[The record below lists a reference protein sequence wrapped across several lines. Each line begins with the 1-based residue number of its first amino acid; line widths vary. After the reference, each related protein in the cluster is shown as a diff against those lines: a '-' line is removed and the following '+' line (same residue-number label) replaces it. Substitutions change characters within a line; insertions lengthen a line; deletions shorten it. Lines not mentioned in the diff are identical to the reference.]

1 MTARAFLDA
10 AIARMG
16 AIKQLGEGALAQA
29 SAPALFAR
37 SDESQNSMAVIVQHL
52 CGNMLS
58 RWTDFLTSDG
68 EKPDRSR
75 DAEFETV
82 LTSPMQVMQA
92 WQRGWDCTMTA
103 LRALGPDD
111 VLKTVTIR
119 AEPMTVLEAVIRQI
133 AHYGYHVGQLVLLAR
148 QHTGPAFLSLS
159 IPRGQ
164 SAKYVPRPRSS
175 GIKE

>member
-16 AIKQLGEGALAQA
+16 VIKEFGDGALART
-29 SAPALFAR
+29 SAPALFVRAE
-37 SDESQNSMAVIVQHL
+37 ESQNSMAVIVQHL

-68 EKPDRSR
+68 EKPDRNR
-75 DAEFETV
+75 DAEFEPV
-82 LTSPMQVMQA
+82 LQSPQHVMQA
-92 WQRGWDCTMTA
+92 WQRGWDCTFTA

-119 AEPMTVLEAVIRQI
+119 TEPMTVMDAIIRQV
-133 AHYGYHVGQLVLLAR
+133 AHYSYHVGQLVLLAR
-148 QHTGPAFLSLS
+148 QHTGRAFQSLS

-164 SAKYVPRPRSS
+164 SAKYVPRPRVP
-175 GIKE
+175 GIRE

>member
-10 AIARMG
+10 SIARMG
-16 AIKQLGEGALAQA
+16 VIKELGDGALAQT

-37 SDESQNSMAVIVQHL
+37 ADESQNSMAVIVQHL

-68 EKPDRSR
+68 EKPDRNR
-75 DAEFETV
+75 DAEFEPV
-82 LTSPMQVMQA
+82 LQSATQVMQA

-111 VLKTVTIR
+111 VLKTIKIR
-119 AEPMTVLEAVIRQI
+119 KEPMTVMDAIIRQI

-148 QHTGPAFLSLS
+148 QHTGPTFQSLS

-164 SAKYVPRPRSS
+164 SAKYTPRPRAS